1 MYGNSVKSL
10 KVKFI
15 VSFILGIIM
24 GIVMIV
30 MNLKFHMSIL
40 GAFGLA
46 LVATILFPFEIMSFI
61 LNIKKIFLG
70 IIKPIPILSFVIQY
84 FIGLFMAFRAFVW
97 LIKNWNNDTV

>member
-15 VSFILGIIM
+15 VSFILGVIIGIIM
-24 GIVMIV
+24 IF

-40 GAFGLA
+40 GVFGLA
-46 LVATILFPFEIMSFI
+46 LVTAVFFPFEIMSFI